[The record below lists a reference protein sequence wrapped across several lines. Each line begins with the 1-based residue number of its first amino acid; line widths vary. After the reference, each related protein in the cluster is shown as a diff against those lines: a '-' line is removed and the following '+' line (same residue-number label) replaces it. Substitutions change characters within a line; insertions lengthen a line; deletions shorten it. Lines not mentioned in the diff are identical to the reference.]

1 MSDEFVS
8 HGIVLDDEGMA
19 QALDVLKVGAAELWS
34 VLSVETSGVGFFSDR
49 RPKIL
54 YEQHVFSRLTAHK
67 FDASNPDIS
76 NPKAGNYGATGSH
89 QYDRLLAAMKL
100 NREVALQSASWGV
113 GQTMGFNFADT
124 GASSVEDMVERMTRA
139 ENDQLLC
146 TATQMAKNGSINAL
160 RARDWT
166 NFARNYNG
174 PNFAVNNYDARL
186 RAAFN
191 SFSFGGTPDLKV
203 RAAQNY
209 LIYLGYFP
217 GTVDGILGKRTRDA
231 MNLFQAKEAMPETMT
246 LDDGT
251 LERLILRVNALPL

>member
-8 HGIVLDDEGMA
+8 HGIALDGEGIS

-34 VLSVETSGVGFFSDR
+34 VLSVETSGVGFFPDR

-67 FDASNPDIS
+67 FDASNSDIS
-76 NPKAGNYGATGSH
+76 NLKAGNYGATGSH
-89 QYDRLLAAMKL
+89 QYDRLRAAMKL
-100 NREVALQSASWGV
+100 DREAALQSASWGL
-113 GQTMGFNFADT
+113 GQTMGFNFSNA
-124 GASSVEDMVERMTRA
+124 GASSVEDMVVRMTRA

-146 TATQMAKNGSINAL
+146 TATQMAKSGAIHAL

-166 NFARNYNG
+166 NFARSYNG

>member
-8 HGIVLDDEGMA
+8 HGIALDAEGMS
-19 QALDVLKVGAAELWS
+19 QALDVLKVGATELWS
-34 VLSVETSGVGFFSDR
+34 VLSVETSGIGFFPDR

-54 YEQHVFSRLTAHK
+54 YEQHVFSRLTAHRY
-67 FDASNPDIS
+67 DTSNADIS
-76 NPKAGNYGATGSH
+76 HPKPGNYGATGSH
-89 QYDRLLAAMKL
+89 QYDRLFAAIKL
-100 NREVALQSASWGV
+100 DREAALQSTSWGL

-124 GASSVEDMVERMTRA
+124 GASSVEDMVNRMIHA

-146 TATQMAKNGSINAL
+146 TANQMANSGEVKAL

-166 NFARNYNG
+166 SFARSYNG
-174 PNFAVNNYDARL
+174 PNFAMNNYDSRL
-186 RAAFN
+186 RAAFS

-203 RAAQNY
+203 RAAQIY
-209 LIYLGYFP
+209 LIYLDYFP

-231 MNLFQAKEAMPETMT
+231 MNLFQAKEAIRETMS

-251 LERLILRVNALPL
+251 LARLVLRVNALPL

>member
-1 MSDEFVS
+1 MSDTFFS
-8 HGIVLDDEGMA
+8 HGIALDDDGISK
-19 QALDVLKVGAAELWS
+19 ALDVLKVGAAELWS
-34 VLSVETSGVGFFSDR
+34 VLSVETSGVGFFPDR

-76 NPKAGNYGATGSH
+76 NPKAGNYGSTGSH
-89 QYDRLLAAMKL
+89 QYDRLLAAIKL
-100 NREVALQSASWGV
+100 NREAALQSASWGL

-124 GASSVEDMVERMTRA
+124 GSSSVEDMVQRMTRA

-146 TATQMAKNGSINAL
+146 TARQMAKSGSINAL

-174 PNFAVNNYDARL
+174 PSFAVNNYDARL

-191 SFSFGGTPDLKV
+191 GFSFGGTPDLKI
-203 RAAQNY
+203 RAAQSY
-209 LIYLGYFP
+209 LVYLGYFP
-217 GTVDGILGKRTRDA
+217 GTVDGILGKRSRDA
-231 MNLFQAKEAMPETMT
+231 MNLFQSKEALPETMT
-246 LDDGT
+246 LDNAT
-251 LERLILRVNALPL
+251 LERLISRVTALPT